1 MPNPFLPS
9 YDEDTENE
17 LNDPDDV
24 LEEGELFSEVH
35 HGSDSDEE
43 DVLEIRLGRSRSSSS
58 SRSPGASD
66 YPHHTHCPFPY
77 PLSSPSLLR
86 TTSSDKDHVTIAPIA
101 PTLLKTT
108 GVGNHFVVTDLGG
121 RDCTPPSPPV
131 DLVYVPSF
139 GGGYGL
145 PRKNSDGIY
154 GGGSS
159 SDDVYR
165 RKGGRF
171 SSSPGSS
178 TSTSASNSRS
188 PPPAIPAAEAF
199 PIPQVL
205 SPPAMESPMGAHDE
219 SYDYFGSAAAAQ
231 VLSSDLPVS
240 IRQADL
246 GADFGPDTGALGVRL
261 GRPVGMPE
269 VVVNDETGA
278 IEERCESRP
287 RSRSHSHSSHS
298 RSHSR
303 TPSPAE
309 ANAES
314 DATRMRST
322 SPIYSPPA
330 PLPLPQ
336 DATLLSPTD
345 SYPPRGRTPPG
356 MPPRSWSFSNDG
368 HSSADA
374 CRGRSVTRNSSF
386 SDRERSSSR
395 TSCVGGTGS
404 PLGSVSPTGPR
415 AGSGANGIYAA
426 YMQGRH
432 GSQRGD
438 GSAEGIGSRE
448 RGRQRGIS
456 ETSTSPPRKATPCEG
471 RSLDAAIADVSSTHS
486 PIPSTNA
493 PVSTTL
499 PPVASPGPCPP
510 LQPPEQPNLPT
521 RRPAPKPT
529 LSIPIP
535 IPNHSRQ
542 SMEEDKHPRL
552 PSNTSPPSVLRHV
565 SIPVPAPP
573 TSAPA
578 SVHAEKPQSS
588 TPAPSARDSLTP
600 PGSPN
605 DHGTL
610 VGRAAEIVSTAR
622 GLFGVLWST
631 TSHSPG
637 VP

>member
-1 MPNPFLPS
+1 MLS
-9 YDEDTENE
+9 YDEDSENGF
-17 LNDPDDV
+17 NDPDDI
-24 LEEGELFSEVH
+24 LEEEEGELFSEVH
-35 HGSDSDEE
+35 NGSDSDDE

-66 YPHHTHCPFPY
+66 YSRHTHSPFPY
-77 PLSSPSLLR
+77 PHLRPPLIR
-86 TTSSDKDHVTIAPIA
+86 TTSFDKEHVTIAPIA

-121 RDCTPPSPPV
+121 RECTPPTPPV

-165 RKGGRF
+165 HKGGRF

-188 PPPAIPAAEAF
+188 PPPAIPAAEAL
-199 PIPQVL
+199 PIPPVL

-231 VLSSDLPVS
+231 VLSADLPVN

-246 GADFGPDTGALGVRL
+246 GADFGPATGALGVRL
-261 GRPVGMPE
+261 GQPADMPE

-278 IEERCESRP
+278 IEERCESHP
-287 RSRSHSHSSHS
+287 RSRSHSRSLS

-322 SPIYSPPA
+322 SPIYSSPA

-336 DATLLSPTD
+336 DATHLSPTD
-345 SYPPRGRTPPG
+345 SYPSRGRTPPG

-368 HSSADA
+368 HSSAEP
-374 CRGRSVTRNSSF
+374 CRGRSGTRNSSF

-395 TSCVGGTGS
+395 TSLVGGTGS

-415 AGSGANGIYAA
+415 AGSGTNGIYAA
-426 YMQGRH
+426 YTQGRH
-432 GSQRGD
+432 GPRRGN
-438 GSAEGIGSRE
+438 GSAESIGSRE
-448 RGRQRGIS
+448 RGRRGGIS

-471 RSLDAAIADVSSTHS
+471 RSLDAAIADVSPTHS
-486 PIPSTNA
+486 PIPSTST

-499 PPVASPGPCPP
+499 PSVASPGPSPS
-510 LQPPEQPNLPT
+510 LRPPEQPHSTT
-521 RRPAPKPT
+521 RPPAPKPT

-535 IPNHSRQ
+535 NHSRQ
-542 SMEEDKHPRL
+542 STEEDKHPRL
-552 PSNTSPPSVLRHV
+552 PLNASPPSVLRHV
-565 SIPVPAPP
+565 SIAVPAPP

-578 SVHAEKPQSS
+578 SVHAEKPQSL
-588 TPAPSARDSLTP
+588 TLAPSARDSLTP
-600 PGSPN
+600 PGSPS

-622 GLFGVLWST
+622 GLFGVLWSST
-631 TSHSPG
+631 NNSPG